1 MLPRAR
7 RLLDHDGRVRRPL
20 LAPLTYT
27 LEAVE
32 DLVVSI
38 LGGRHAQRES
48 RCLLRSQ
55 WHAAR
60 PQRTIGLP
68 QQRERQHLN
77 GDRGAPRWNPAH
89 TLTRDAPRGALLRD
103 HQ

>member
-20 LAPLTYT
+20 LAPLTHT

-38 LGGRHAQRES
+38 LGGRHTQRES
-48 RCLLRSQ
+48 GCLLRAH

-60 PQRTIGLP
+60 PQGTIGLP

-77 GDRGAPRWNPAH
+77 GECSAPPWHRAH
-89 TLTRDAPRGALLRD
+89 TLTHDAPRGALLRD
-103 HQ
+103 HH